1 MIKNEFFIEITGL
14 EEVYHIL
21 AFSSMCK
28 NNQINNMTQVNL
40 ALNPSPNKT
49 AMNKEQVLIEWH

>member
-1 MIKNEFFIEITGL
+1 MIKNKFFIEITGL

-28 NNQINNMTQVNL
+28 IN
-40 ALNPSPNKT
+40 K
-49 AMNKEQVLIEWH
+49 

>member
-14 EEVYHIL
+14 ELYHIL

-28 NNQINNMTQVNL
+28 IN
-40 ALNPSPNKT
+40 K
-49 AMNKEQVLIEWH
+49 